1 MTWRVFYSYS
11 NKDIE
16 FRNQLG
22 TYLAPLRH
30 KGKITD
36 WHDRKIAPGSD
47 WQKEI
52 SDQLAGA
59 NLVLF
64 LISAD
69 FLNSE
74 YCLGVEVQSAL
85 RRLQEGTVKV
95 VPILLR
101 ECLWQESVFS
111 EIQMVPRG
119 TKPVMSSA
127 SIDEAFT
134 EVAKEIR
141 SVIESS
147 SPLPTSSAPD
157 GNDPRLDLS
166 SDLVRQQIRSYAR
179 LYERTRARMRPSSE
193 RTLKME
199 EIAGKMNHIALA
211 TYPLLDE
218 FVQSPFPGERLA
230 AVTILQTFSAEK
242 YLGFL
247 IELVGAE
254 KPFVGYHAVKALRF
268 AVDALEPAAY
278 GPLLDALKEAGVR
291 LRKAAVGFDADRQV
305 LLRQAREQLE
315 TKMSA
320 ITTSVGSFD

>member
-1 MTWRVFYSYS
+1 
-11 NKDIE
+11 
-16 FRNQLG
+16 
-22 TYLAPLRH
+22 
-30 KGKITD
+30 
-36 WHDRKIAPGSD
+36 
-47 WQKEI
+47 
-52 SDQLAGA
+52 
-59 NLVLF
+59 
-64 LISAD
+64 
-69 FLNSE
+69 
-74 YCLGVEVQSAL
+74 
-85 RRLQEGTVKV
+85 
-95 VPILLR
+95 
-101 ECLWQESVFS
+101 
-111 EIQMVPRG
+111 
-119 TKPVMSSA
+119 
-127 SIDEAFT
+127 
-134 EVAKEIR
+134 
-141 SVIESS
+141 
-147 SPLPTSSAPD
+147 
-157 GNDPRLDLS
+157 
-166 SDLVRQQIRSYAR
+166 
-179 LYERTRARMRPSSE
+179 
-193 RTLKME
+193 ME

-278 GPLLDALKEAGVR
+278 GPLLAALKEAGVR